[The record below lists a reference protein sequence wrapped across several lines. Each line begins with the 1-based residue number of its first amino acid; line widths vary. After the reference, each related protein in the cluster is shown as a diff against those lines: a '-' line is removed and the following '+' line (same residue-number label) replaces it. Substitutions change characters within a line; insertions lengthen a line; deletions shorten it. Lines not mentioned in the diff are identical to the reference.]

1 MWCFGIY
8 TEFDKEYYKMLS
20 LPSEVR
26 NSTECLDCKQ
36 VDRRTKT
43 DW

>member
-1 MWCFGIY
+1 MWYFGIY

-43 DW
+43 DY